1 MKIKSILFIEKQQ
14 KQLEHF
20 NSALNKISDNFF
32 VIHAETPDKAIK
44 TVQQIR
50 PDIVFMASDISKK
63 CFELLRELRIKDGC
77 VGIPIYIYTKLLHPR
92 LGLQSLMEGA
102 AGCILKSDNIEHLT
116 TTLYQVLATEDSRAP
131 MVRH

>member
-1 MKIKSILFIEKQQ
+1 MYIFFNIQPVDACVVNF
-14 KQLEHF
+14 F

-116 TTLYQVLATEDSRAP
+116 TTLYQVLTTEDSRAP